1 MKDALTEMISTY
13 TPNRPLETGVPTERL
28 INLYQKF
35 GNGGYGVLLT
45 GNVMIHPTHL
55 EAPVNVVIAK
65 ETDTLHR
72 RNQLAGIASA
82 AKSDGALA
90 LVQLGHAGRQTPA
103 AVNPHPFSSSDV
115 QLTQIIRGGS
125 FGKPIALTAEQ
136 VKTEV
141 IDRFVFAA
149 KAVKEA
155 GFDGI
160 QLHCAHGYLLAQFLS
175 PTTNK
180 RTDQYGGPVENRF
193 RVILEIYEAI
203 RREISAETGFII
215 GVKMNSVEFQDQGLQ
230 TDDAA
235 KVAEALDAGIDFIE
249 LSGGTYEHIQW
260 YHAKESTKKREAYFL
275 EFAERIEPKV
285 KKAILYLTGGFRTVP
300 GMVAAIRNGD
310 ADGIGLGRPVTSEPD
325 IAKKLLS
332 GQAQSVAQNYFEYDF
347 ALAIAA
353 CATQMRQAGNTSI
366 DEANGDPCY
375 GIIDL
380 SAEVASKEYHQAV
393 QGFFKR
399 VEELNASG
407 KPAYGIFEYDQG
419 NSRVKVQW

>member
-1 MKDALTEMISTY
+1 MKAALSEQISTY
-13 TPNRPLETGVPTERL
+13 TPDRPLETGVPTDRL

-45 GNVMIHPTHL
+45 GNTMVHPTHL
-55 EAPVNVVIAK
+55 EAPGNIVIAK
-65 ETDTLHR
+65 EIDTPHR
-72 RNQLAGIASA
+72 RKQLARLAAA

-90 LVQLGHAGRQTPA
+90 LVQLSHAGRQTPA
-103 AVNPHPFSSSDV
+103 SVNPHPFSSSDV
-115 QLTQIIRGGS
+115 QLTQKLRGAS
-125 FGKPIALTAEQ
+125 YGKPIALTTEQ

-180 RTDQYGGPVENRF
+180 RTDQYGGPVENRV
-193 RVILEIYEAI
+193 RVVLEIYEAI
-203 RREISAETGFII
+203 RYAQAPFEASFYFRRKEIPAETGFII
-215 GVKMNSVEFQDQGLQ
+215 GAKMNSVEFQDQGLQ

-235 KVAEALDAGIDFIE
+235 KVAEAFDKAGLDFIE
-249 LSGGTYEHIQW
+249 LSGGTDEHIQFF
-260 YHAKESTKKREAYFL
+260 HAKESTKKREAYFL
-275 EFAERIEPKV
+275 EFA
-285 KKAILYLTGGFRTVP
+285 A
-300 GMVAAIRNGD
+300 GMVAAIENGD
-310 ADGIGLGRPVTSEPD
+310 ADGIGLGRPVTAEPD

-332 GQAQSVAQNYFEYDF
+332 GQVQSVAQNYFEYDF
-347 ALAIAA
+347 ALGIAA
-353 CATQMRQAGNTSI
+353 CVTQMGQAGNTSI

-380 SAEVASKEYHQAV
+380 SADTASKEYHQAV
-393 QGFFKR
+393 QGFFKK
-399 VEELNASG
+399 VEGLNASG
-407 KPAYGIFEYDQG
+407 KPAYGIFEYSQSD
-419 NSRVKVQW
+419 SRVKVQR